1 MAMYNLGII
10 YKNGASWH
18 CAGRVRVDRTKARR
32 LLERAL
38 ALGLNDARDA
48 LREMDEDVPN
58 CGIVA
63 KVVLFL
69 ACWVLCGE
77 LFLAALPYVVRRGRP
92 EPALVAGEPA
102 NAGASSAPALLSDG
116 VDLVLGHAAHQKEE
130 HVARRRVVRPVE
142 ERRVFGL
149 GRFLRPSSA
158 ATGAL

>member
-18 CAGRVRVDRTKARR
+18 CAGRVRGDRAKARR

-38 ALGLNDARDA
+38 ALGERNARDA

-63 KVVLFL
+63 KVFLVL

-77 LFLAALPYVVRRGRP
+77 LFLAALPYVVRR
-92 EPALVAGEPA
+92 EPAL
-102 NAGASSAPALLSDG
+102 AS
-116 VDLVLGHAAHQKEE
+116 K
-130 HVARRRVVRPVE
+130 
-142 ERRVFGL
+142 
-149 GRFLRPSSA
+149 
-158 ATGAL
+158 

>member
-1 MAMYNLGII
+1 MAMYNLDII
-10 YKNGASWH
+10 YKNGAAWH
-18 CAGRVRVDRTKARR
+18 CAGRVRVDRAKARR

-38 ALGLNDARDA
+38 ALGERNARDA

-63 KVVLFL
+63 KVFLFL

-116 VDLVLGHAAHQKEE
+116 VDLGEQAA
-130 HVARRRVVRPVE
+130 A
-142 ERRVFGL
+142 ER
-149 GRFLRPSSA
+149 A
-158 ATGAL
+158 AAEYL

>member
-18 CAGRVRVDRTKARR
+18 CAGRVRVDRAKARR
-32 LLERAL
+32 LLQRAL

-58 CGIVA
+58 CGIAA

-102 NAGASSAPALLSDG
+102 NAGASSAPALPSDG
-116 VDLVLGHAAHQKEE
+116 VDLGERAAA
-130 HVARRRVVRPVE
+130 ARAAAA
-142 ERRVFGL
+142 ER
-149 GRFLRPSSA
+149 A
-158 ATGAL
+158 AAEYL